1 MDSET
6 TTNAT
11 TAAPISPPSPSLSSS
26 DNIDM
31 EHSGLIKNVDSINS
45 DDKLVKVEPL

>member
-11 TAAPISPPSPSLSSS
+11 TAAPPSPLNSS

-31 EHSGLIKNVDSINS
+31 EHSGLIRNVDNINS

>member
-11 TAAPISPPSPSLSSS
+11 TAAPISPPSPPLNSS

-31 EHSGLIKNVDSINS
+31 EHSGLIRNVDNINS

>member
-6 TTNAT
+6 TANAA
-11 TAAPISPPSPSLSSS
+11 TAAPISPPSPLNSS

-31 EHSGLIKNVDSINS
+31 EHSGLIRNVDNINS